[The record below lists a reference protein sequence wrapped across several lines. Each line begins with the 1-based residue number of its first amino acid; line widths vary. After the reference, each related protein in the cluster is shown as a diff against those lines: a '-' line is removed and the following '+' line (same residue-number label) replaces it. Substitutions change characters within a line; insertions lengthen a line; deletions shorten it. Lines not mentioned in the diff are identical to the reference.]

1 MSAEDRSP
9 ASRTP
14 APAACIMIVDDEE
27 IVRVSLENWLKADG
41 HTVRSASSAK
51 AALELLDKE
60 RWDIMLADIKMP
72 RISGLELLGK
82 VKELRP
88 EIQVVMMTAY
98 ASVESAVEAMK
109 KGAYDYLVKPF
120 EPEELRMLMQR
131 IMEKTSLMREV
142 TQLKQRLDD
151 AFGFEEI
158 IGECPA
164 MKRIFAL
171 IEDVAPSDATI
182 LITGA
187 SGTGKELVAKAI
199 HGHSQRKYMP
209 FVPVSLAAL
218 PENLV
223 ESELFGHEK
232 GAFTGATYMR
242 RGRFELAD
250 GGTLFLDEIGDLG
263 AKVQVDLLR
272 VLQERKF
279 TRVGGSREIEVDVR
293 IISATNRNLAE
304 MVKSGA
310 FRDDLYYRLN
320 VIQIELPALRERGDD
335 VILLA
340 DCFLRS
346 FAEKTGKPI
355 RGFSDEALRMI
366 RSYDWPGNVR
376 ELENAIE
383 RAVVVAK
390 GDTIRSNHLP
400 FSIRDRDEAHNPT
413 SLAEVEKHHIRRVL
427 AEYGWNISQAARA
440 LEIDRVTLYNKI
452 KKYGF
457 KEEL

>member
-1 MSAEDRSP
+1 MSAEENSSP
-9 ASRTP
+9 RTP
-14 APAACIMIVDDEE
+14 APTARIMIVDDEE

-41 HTVRSASSAK
+41 HNVGTAPSAK
-51 AALELLDKE
+51 AALELLEKE
-60 RWDIMLADIKMP
+60 RWDILLADIKMP
-72 RISGLELLGK
+72 RISGLELLAK
-82 VKELRP
+82 VKELHP
-88 EIQVVMMTAY
+88 EVQVVMMTAY

-120 EPEELRMLMQR
+120 EPEELRILVQR
-131 IMEKTSLMREV
+131 ITEKTSLVREV
-142 TQLKQRLDD
+142 TQLRARLED

-158 IGECPA
+158 IGDCPA
-164 MKRIFAL
+164 MKRIYAL
-171 IEDVAPSDATI
+171 IQDVAPSDATI
-182 LITGA
+182 LITGE
-187 SGTGKELVAKAI
+187 SGTGKELIAKAI

-279 TRVGGSREIEVDVR
+279 TRVGGARELEVDVR

-304 MVKSGA
+304 MVKAGD

-320 VIQIELPALRERGDD
+320 VIQIELPPLRERGED

-340 DCFLRS
+340 NAFLRT

-355 RGFSDEALRMI
+355 QGFSEEALHMI
-366 RSYDWPGNVR
+366 RNYDWPGNVR
-376 ELENAIE
+376 ELENAVE

-400 FSIRDRDEAHNPT
+400 FSIRESDETRNPV
-413 SLAEVEKHHIRRVL
+413 SLEEVEKHHIRRVL

-440 LEIDRVTLYNKI
+440 LEIDRATLYNKI